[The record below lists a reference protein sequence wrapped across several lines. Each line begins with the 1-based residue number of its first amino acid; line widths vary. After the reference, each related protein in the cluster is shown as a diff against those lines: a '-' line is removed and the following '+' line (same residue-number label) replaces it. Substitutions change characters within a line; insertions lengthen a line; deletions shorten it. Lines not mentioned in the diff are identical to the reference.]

1 MNKIRYIL
9 FLLFSLC
16 CYSQSESYTDT
27 LSTSEYIFTPPIDS
41 LQTEER
47 YEDSWEITPKHFDPK
62 FKERYQSKEYQY
74 ETIIDSKNQTAWD
87 RFWKAIKD
95 FFSRLFDFRD
105 VDNTLTGF
113 EIFMK
118 IIAFI
123 IIGFVIYLIVR
134 LIINKEGQW
143 VFSKNKKKIMVS
155 EMVEEN
161 IHTIDFKE
169 IIQQSKANKEYR
181 LTIRYYYLWLLKS
194 LSDKEIIEWDIEK
207 TNSDY
212 LYEIQS
218 PTLKE
223 NFKYLSYIYDYSW
236 YGEFEINETDFS
248 KAEKAFEKAIAN
260 T

>member
-1 MNKIRYIL
+1 MVVPQN
-9 FLLFSLC
+9 F
-16 CYSQSESYTDT
+16 
-27 LSTSEYIFTPPIDS
+27 
-41 LQTEER
+41 
-47 YEDSWEITPKHFDPK
+47 
-62 FKERYQSKEYQY
+62 
-74 ETIIDSKNQTAWD
+74 
-87 RFWKAIKD
+87 
-95 FFSRLFDFRD
+95 
-105 VDNTLTGF
+105 
-113 EIFMK
+113 
-118 IIAFI
+118 
-123 IIGFVIYLIVR
+123 GFVIYLIVR

-169 IIQQSKANKEYR
+169 IIHQAKANKEYR

-260 T
+260 K